1 MRPMHTPTMPIQTNF
16 VVDQVMQ
23 FSPEGVVSGTEEGW
37 RA

>member
-1 MRPMHTPTMPIQTNF
+1 MYPPTMPMQTNF

-23 FSPEGVVSGTEEGW
+23 FSPEGVVSRSEEGR